1 MKNLRLAFLFATLI
15 LASCRGGDTG
25 TYVWIDVPINNLH
38 LSDVQPIKIEGHAS
52 NPGGVSQVEVW
63 VNGDLIES
71 ISPTATSTNMSI
83 FETVF
88 SPTSPGE
95 YVIQVIAIGSDETS
109 STPDKSVVQIG
120 ELIVAAAIE
129 DESTP
134 TPTPEII
141 ITVTPSQ
148 VPPEDED
155 EPTEIPLPIVNYWA
169 DPTEITAGGCT
180 TLYWETSNVSRVV
193 FGGVEQEFNGSYSD
207 CMCETQSY
215 PLRVTHNDGT
225 EETFRVTIDVTGTCS
240 TDTPVPS
247 VNYWADP
254 TEITAGGCTT
264 LYWETSNV
272 SRVEFGGIDQELNGS
287 YPDCMCETQ
296 TYPLRVTYNDGTQE
310 TFQVTINVTGIC
322 GTDTPVPD
330 TTPPDPPTLLKPL
343 NGTTLTCSS
352 STILRWD
359 AASDPSGIDEY
370 RVRVERHAGDNNWQ
384 AVSGSIFTGIT
395 GLEKMLSIE
404 CGWTYRWRVRAID
417 GQGNVGD
424 WSGWFAFIDPLT

>member
-215 PLRVTHNDGT
+215 PLRVT
-225 EETFRVTIDVTGTCS
+225 
-240 TDTPVPS
+240 
-247 VNYWADP
+247 
-254 TEITAGGCTT
+254 
-264 LYWETSNV
+264 
-272 SRVEFGGIDQELNGS
+272 
-287 YPDCMCETQ
+287 
-296 TYPLRVTYNDGTQE
+296 YNDGTQE
-310 TFQVTINVTGIC
+310 TFQVTINVTGTC